1 MFQAAQGGNPSPDLK
16 VKVNVKVKAC
26 RPEGSP
32 FRAQA
37 NEMQDFTRST
47 SVQREK
53 HKILYRPHPMIIRI
67 SLDNPIATAFPDEI
81 SLQRCLPSV
90 SRSSSFPWSRA
101 FHANRS
107 ILTNHQ
113 VSVKDRP
120 TFFHGVVTPGA
131 CFAAGHRI
139 IFKQKFAALHRNI
152 AGYVGC
158 WLGIQPSELDR

>member
-1 MFQAAQGGNPSPDLK
+1 MLQAAQGGNPRLDLK
-16 VKVNVKVKAC
+16 VKVKVKVKAC

-53 HKILYRPHPMIIRI
+53 HKILNRPHPMIIRI
-67 SLDNPIATAFPDEI
+67 SLDNPI
-81 SLQRCLPSV
+81 LQRCLPSV

-113 VSVKDRP
+113 VSVKDRL
-120 TFFHGVVTPGA
+120 TFFHGVVTPVA

-152 AGYVGC
+152 AGCVGC